1 MSLARLALRELGGLG
16 DVLQRK
22 LALPLI
28 SLCNQQAHRLPPL
41 DRPLEALPAAVLEV
55 LRRRLQMA
63 CDQPGGL
70 EALPARELRHAALV
84 LWSGAPQA
92 ASFPDLL
99 DTYLQQAAARPRWL
113 RDLLEAWLRDF
124 GSDRVR
130 LFEVGHAIARAL
142 SATNH
147 PRLVPWRQAHARF
160 SLFDPTEGARR
171 VGISLL
177 RGPEELEAVMAQIGM
192 TDPLRANGRFFR
204 AAVLESLKVLPTV
217 LASPSAS
224 QVWPRAASLLEV
236 QQMKADRQGRN
247 VSTSALRFADLT
259 GDTGKACLM
268 PFVNGLA
275 HASAPK
281 EEIKAFLL
289 RTIADPRV
297 QPARWASVGEEATGQ
312 MRSWLAKASLEAF
325 LSLIS
330 QTNNDRQ
337 WRHRQQFW
345 RACLDKMPTAEVWV
359 VLGASLAS
367 RARTIRDLAGSFG
380 LMDGAS
386 TNDQAVLL
394 MRIGPLVLSEWSNV
408 GPVRAWD
415 VAGRDSPQLYKTH
428 YTGAQ
433 LKAPSLR
440 FPDHP
445 LRQKGGSYDSY
456 GLWHRSGDVGLWQ
469 GCAAALLLDR
479 LQLRLTPKDYLE

>member
-1 MSLARLALRELGGLG
+1 MTHARLALRELEGVG
-16 DVLQRK
+16 DVLGRK
-22 LALPLI
+22 VALPAT
-28 SLCNQQAHRLPPL
+28 SLCSQQADRLPAL
-41 DRPLEALPAAVLEV
+41 DRPVEALPAAVLEA
-55 LRRRLQMA
+55 LRRTLQKA

-70 EALPARELRHAALV
+70 AALSARELRHAALV
-84 LWSGAPQA
+84 LWSGEPQA

-99 DTYLQQAAARPRWL
+99 DTYLQQAEARPRWL

-124 GSDRVR
+124 GSERVR
-130 LFEVGHAIARAL
+130 LFDTGRMIARAL
-142 SATNH
+142 GATNH
-147 PRLVPWRQAHARF
+147 PRLIPWRHAHAKF
-160 SLFDPTEGARR
+160 SLFDPTDGARR
-171 VGISLL
+171 VGVSLL
-177 RGPEELEAVMAQIGM
+177 RGPEEFETVMEQIGM

-204 AAVLESLKVLPTV
+204 AAVFESLEELATV
-217 LASPSAS
+217 LASPVAS
-224 QVWPRAASLLEV
+224 QIWPRAARLLEV
-236 QQMKADRQGRN
+236 QQIKADRQGRDIA
-247 VSTSALRFADLT
+247 TSALRFADLT
-259 GDTGKACLM
+259 GETGKACLL
-268 PFVNGLA
+268 PFVRGRA
-275 HASAPK
+275 HASAPR

-289 RTIADPRV
+289 RNIADPRV
-297 QPARWASVGEEATGQ
+297 QPARWVSVGEEATGQ

-337 WRHRQQFW
+337 WRHRQVFW
-345 RACLDKMPTAEVWV
+345 RACLDKMPGAEVWV
-359 VLGASLAS
+359 VLGASLAA
-367 RARTIRDLAGSFG
+367 RAKTIRDLAGGFG
-380 LMDGAS
+380 QMDGAS

-394 MRIGPLVLSEWSNV
+394 MRIGSLVLSEWSNV

-415 VAGRDSPQLYKTH
+415 VAGRDSPQLYKAR

-469 GCAAALLLDR
+469 GCAAALLFDR